1 MPPPRDSKAAD
12 LDALYRAHAP
22 TVFRRA
28 RRVLG
33 SEADA
38 HEIVQDVFMSLYQ
51 NPEQFAGKSS
61 VATFLYG
68 VTTHA
73 CLNRLRNQRNRQRLL
88 SEQVAPAAGDTSR
101 PLSPEDL
108 SLLHDS
114 LRRMPEELAQV
125 AVLYCVDGLTHED
138 IAQVLDCSRRH
149 VGDLLERFRRWE
161 EATTC

>member
-1 MPPPRDSKAAD
+1 MPLSDDSKATD

-28 RRVLG
+28 RRILG
-33 SEADA
+33 ADADA

-51 NPEQFAGKSS
+51 HPEQFAGKSS

-73 CLNRLRNQRNRQRLL
+73 CLNRLRDQRNRLRLL
-88 SEQVAPAAGDTSR
+88 SEQVAPAADDGSR

-114 LRRMPEELAQV
+114 LRRMPEELAHV
-125 AVLYCVDGLTHED
+125 AVLHCVDGLTHED

-149 VGDLLERFRRWE
+149 VGNLLERFRRWE
-161 EATTC
+161 EGTPC

>member
-1 MPPPRDSKAAD
+1 MSPPGDSKAAD

-28 RRVLG
+28 RRILG

-51 NPEQFAGKSS
+51 HPEQFAGKSS
-61 VATFLYG
+61 VGTFLYG

-88 SEQVAPAAGDTSR
+88 SEQVAPAASDASST
-101 PLSPEDL
+101 LSPEDL
-108 SLLHDS
+108 SLLHDA
-114 LRRMPEELAQV
+114 LRRMPEELAKV

-138 IAQVLDCSRRH
+138 IAHVLDCSRRH

-161 EATTC
+161 ETATC